1 MTQQLTETA
10 QFFLTAPS
18 TCPYLEGKEERKLFT
33 HLGGRRAAFV
43 HQMLTNHGFRRSQ
56 NLIYRPTCKGCDA
69 CRSARVP
76 VAQFEARARHRRVR
90 KKNADLHVQ
99 VGKALASREQ
109 YELFMRYLIDRHD
122 DGGMTQMSY
131 EDYEFMVEDTPVDSV
146 VVEYRLPD
154 QSLKA
159 GQLVAVALTDLMA
172 DGYSMV
178 YSFYDPALVSRGLGN
193 FMVLDH
199 IQRALRAGF
208 CHVYLGYW
216 VEQSPKMRYKSGFR
230 PLQVQSEDKGW
241 RFLE

>member
-1 MTQQLTETA
+1 
-10 QFFLTAPS
+10 
-18 TCPYLEGKEERKLFT
+18 
-33 HLGGRRAAFV
+33 
-43 HQMLTNHGFRRSQ
+43 MLTDHGFRRSQ

-76 VAQFEARARHRRVR
+76 VAQFEVRARHQRVI
-90 KKNADLHVQ
+90 KKNADVHVQ

-109 YELFMRYLIDRHD
+109 YELFMRYLVDRHD

-159 GQLVAVALTDLMA
+159 AQLVAVALTDLMA

-178 YSFYDPALVSRGLGN
+178 YSFYDPALASRGLGN

-199 IQRALRAGF
+199 IERALGASLS
-208 CHVYLGYW
+208 HVYLGYW

-230 PLQVQSEDKGW
+230 PLEVHSEDQGW